1 MRMNFIE
8 ELERLVDER
17 PELRRFLTLTLDPD
31 RAPGDREEQHRY
43 LTERFNALRT
53 ELNDRYDGLSY
64 IWVREEGESDNPH
77 LHLIVDRYLPQRELS
92 TLSGRVGLGEVV
104 NIKRISA
111 RNMAKYL
118 TKYLT
123 KGSMANLPK
132 NARRYGSSAD
142 IDLEV
147 RGGGGD
153 SREWDL
159 MMDDYMI
166 TDHNGEPLRRGVTRA
181 DLVQQKKWDGPVP
194 PD

>member
-1 MRMNFIE
+1 
-8 ELERLVDER
+8 
-17 PELRRFLTLTLDPD
+17 
-31 RAPGDREEQHRY
+31 
-43 LTERFNALRT
+43 
-53 ELNDRYDGLSY
+53 
-64 IWVREEGESDNPH
+64 
-77 LHLIVDRYLPQRELS
+77 VDRYLPQRELS
-92 TLSGRVGLGEVV
+92 ALSERVGLGEVV

-132 NARRYGSSAD
+132 GARRYGSSAD
-142 IDLEV
+142 IDLAV

-153 SREWDL
+153 EREWDL
-159 MMDDYMI
+159 MMDDYVV
-166 TDHNGEPLRRGVTRA
+166 TNHEGEPLRRPVSRY